1 MVKLRGVFT
10 RQPSKNVPK
19 SARTEIRE
27 ADASDQPRLAELD
40 AQSERGVAGAGLGAL
55 PRADAGDSA
64 EEDDE
69 PAVVLVAGRPAVA
82 YIRLDRLDGNAH
94 VDRLAVLPV
103 VAKRGLG
110 QDLLNAAIAWARER
124 GYPALT
130 LSTFADS
137 DWNARVYDPTG
148 FEPMHQLSP
157 GLVELRDWERA
168 IGLDAIGPRVVKRR
182 PLRA

>member
-1 MVKLRGVFT
+1 MVTLRGVFT
-10 RQPSKNVPK
+10 RRVSKNAPN
-19 SARTEIRE
+19 STRTEIRE

-40 AQSERGVAGAGLGAL
+40 AESERGLAGAGLGAL
-55 PRADAGDSA
+55 PRPGGAD
-64 EEDDE
+64 EDDD

-82 YIRLDRLDGNAH
+82 YIRLDLLDGNAH
-94 VDRLAVLPV
+94 IDRLAVLPD

-110 QDLLNAAIAWARER
+110 QDLLNAAIDWARTR

-148 FEPMHQLSP
+148 FEPMSQLSP